1 MTEHYLRKG
10 GISMFGLVAA
20 LTAAEVGSG
29 ILEGVLG
36 ICSVLNA
43 VSALK
48 KLFDE

>member
-1 MTEHYLRKG
+1 MTERNSRKG

-36 ICSVLNA
+36 ICFVLNA
-43 VSALK
+43 VSFLK

>member
-1 MTEHYLRKG
+1 
-10 GISMFGLVAA
+10 MFGLVAA

-36 ICSVLNA
+36 VCSVLNA

>member
-1 MTEHYLRKG
+1 MTECDSRKG

-36 ICSVLNA
+36 LCSILNT
-43 VSALK
+43 VSVLK

>member
-1 MTEHYLRKG
+1 MTEHYSRKG

-29 ILEGVLG
+29 ILNGILG
-36 ICSVLNA
+36 LSSVLSI
-43 VSALK
+43 VSVVK

>member
-1 MTEHYLRKG
+1 MTERYSRKG

-29 ILEGVLG
+29 ILNGVFGL
-36 ICSVLNA
+36 CSVLNA
-43 VSALK
+43 VSAIK

>member
-1 MTEHYLRKG
+1 MTELDSRKG

-29 ILEGVLG
+29 ILEGVLWV
-36 ICSVLNA
+36 CSVLNA

>member
-1 MTEHYLRKG
+1 MTERDSRKG
-10 GISMFGLVAA
+10 GISMLGLVAA

-36 ICSVLNA
+36 LCSILNT
-43 VSALK
+43 VSVLK

>member
-1 MTEHYLRKG
+1 
-10 GISMFGLVAA
+10 MFGLVAA

-36 ICSVLNA
+36 LCSILNT
-43 VSALK
+43 VSVLK